1 MSKIISIGVVL
12 SLLVFMPACK
22 GSTTPAPPAVTVTSI
37 TVTSASTML
46 KVGQTE
52 TFTATCNMSN
62 GTQKAATGTW
72 SSSAGTVAQVN
83 ASGLVTIV
91 GAGNA
96 NIVMTE
102 SGKTGSKGIRGVPDY
117 QGTWGVGTYRFDSCS
132 NTGDWA
138 TMDFCGEV
146 PVGTLAPIT
155 LTMTQTTDI
164 VNCNVLLGQLTFTAA
179 SSTIATNGQLTLVGA
194 ITYSTT
200 SINVTI
206 VLQQATPGQLTG
218 TLVQVWTDTTL
229 LGYCQF
235 NCSISSLSRTN
246 PSPNEAAVM
255 GSPLPK
261 NATLQDIIRVIIR
274 R

>member
-62 GTQKAATGTW
+62 GTQQAATGTW
-72 SSSAGTVAQVN
+72 SSDAGGVAQVN
-83 ASGLVTIV
+83 ASGLVTIM

-96 NIVMTE
+96 NIVMTQ

-117 QGTWGVGTYRFDSCS
+117 QGTWGPGSYSVTTCT
-132 NTGDWA
+132 NTGDFIGVCDA
-138 TMDFCGEV
+138 MPPGTVLQMTLILTQTQDLVSGTAYL
-146 PVGTLAPIT
+146 GTLSAAAT
-155 LTMTQTTDI
+155 
-164 VNCNVLLGQLTFTAA
+164 GQ
-179 SSTIATNGQLTLVGA
+179 IATNGQVTLTARINDGSGIL
-194 ITYSTT
+194 IDLTYTLQSTVPAQ
-200 SINVTI
+200 I
-206 VLQQATPGQLTG
+206 TG
-218 TLVQVWTDTTL
+218 TFFELWTGTGAGLSGNAQLSCT
-229 LGYCQF
+229 
-235 NCSISSLSRTN
+235 IISLSRTS

-261 NATLQDIIRVIIR
+261 NATLQDIIRAIIR